1 MATSQQPYL
10 QCVRS
15 TLTAAMSIQNF
26 ACQEVERHNKPE
38 VEVQKNPELLLNP
51 VVITRN
57 ENEAVLIEPSINS
70 VRMSV
75 KIKQSDDLEQV
86 LVAKFMRFLMQ
97 RADRFFV
104 LRRKP
109 IKGKDSSNCCKL
121 CFLDTRHLEEIET
134 RAHEL
139 FLDIRF
145 SL

>member
-10 QCVRS
+10 QCVRN
-15 TLTAAMSIQNF
+15 TLTAAMCIQNF

-38 VEVQKNPELLLNP
+38 IEVQKNPELLLNP

-70 VRMSV
+70 VRVSI
-75 KIKQSDDLEQV
+75 KIKQSDELEQV

-104 LRRKP
+104 LRRKA
-109 IKGKDSSNCCKL
+109 IKGIKPKIVVTSKST
-121 CFLDTRHLEEIET
+121 FI
-134 RAHEL
+134 
-139 FLDIRF
+139 
-145 SL
+145 